1 MIEKKSQKS
10 TEVHGSCNEVVKQL
24 CESLSF
30 STDSPEC
37 NAIRRHLEDCEGC
50 SNYRTSILKT
60 IHLYKSYSVELD
72 ESSINRLLQ
81 NLNLDEGCSP
91 NTSQ

>member
-1 MIEKKSQKS
+1 MSLNHNQET
-10 TEVHGSCNEVVKQL
+10 TERHGSCNEVVKQL

-30 STDSPEC
+30 NTDSPEC

-60 IHLYKSYSVELD
+60 IHLYKNYSVELD
-72 ESSINRLLQ
+72 ENTIDRLLQ
-81 NLNLDEGCSP
+81 NLNLDEGCTPS
-91 NTSQ
+91 TSQ